1 MIPKNIFQTHECN
14 YEDLPE
20 IFKQTSMSWKNLNPG
35 WEYIYHNKEERA
47 EFILAHY
54 PHLYE
59 YFLKCSGIIQADIW
73 RYCIVHDYGGVYA
86 DMDSVCIKPLDYM
99 LKTYN
104 DEDLLAM
111 DKNSV
116 GPREKEKGY
125 VNNSNFAA
133 INNSKVLKNVIR
145 DLYKKILF
153 KKETEKD
160 GLPITWY
167 SFADHASELNG
178 MVFDAAEHDNKF
190 KTKFD
195 DFNIDLYGTKIKY
208 SEFLKIGN
216 SVGLYRD
223 DLTETLHHNVDLS
236 KFLFKIAG
244 IAEFE
249 KTKKL
254 IGLVKVIPKNIF
266 QTHEY
271 EYEEL
276 PDFMKAITETWIKM
290 NPGWNYVYMGAKER
304 RAYVKSFYP
313 ELIKK
318 YDRLQKMYQA
328 DMWRYIIVY
337 NNGGCYAD
345 MDSICVMSLDE
356 MLNQKY
362 TNQEMVCT
370 VPTLNKG
377 EAKHRAQWFAEGGN
391 PKNDEFK
398 GPHESLYVNNSNF
411 MSVKNSNILK
421 MTINKMII
429 DSDDPILS
437 TKDSLHSLFSVYILI
452 NRLKILFEMD
462 SVCMHGQGLKEKES
476 SLKIINEHV
485 VFP

>member
-1 MIPKNIFQTHECN
+1 
-14 YEDLPE
+14 
-20 IFKQTSMSWKNLNPG
+20 MSWKNLNPG

-59 YFLKCSGIIQADIW
+59 YFSCGSGIIQADVW
-73 RYCIVHDYGGVYA
+73 RYCIVLKYGGVYA

-99 LKTYN
+99 LKDYK
-104 DEDLLAM
+104 DEDLLA
-111 DKNSV
+111 DKNSL
-116 GPREKEKGY
+116 GPSEKEQGY
-125 VNNSNFAA
+125 VNNANFAA
-133 INNSKVLKNVIR
+133 IKNSKILQNVIKN
-145 DLYKKILF
+145 LYKKILF
-153 KKETEKD
+153 TKETEN

-167 SFADHASELNG
+167 SFAENASKLNG
-178 MVFDAAEHDNKF
+178 MVFNAALHDDKF
-190 KTKFD
+190 KRKFD
-195 DFNIDLYGTKIKY
+195 DFDIDLYGTKIKY
-208 SEFLKIGN
+208 SEFLKIGD
-216 SVGLYRD
+216 SVGVYRN
-223 DLTETLHHNVDLS
+223 DLNETLHHNIDLS
-236 KFLFKIAG
+236 RFLFKIAA
-244 IAEFE
+244 IAEFKKAE
-249 KTKKL
+249 K
-254 IGLVKVIPKNIF
+254 LVNPVRVIPKNIF
-266 QTHEY
+266 QTHEC

-290 NPGWNYVYMGAKER
+290 NPTWNYVYMGAKER
-304 RAYVKSFYP
+304 RAYIESFYP

-318 YDRLQKMYQA
+318 YDLLQKMYQA

-370 VPTLNKG
+370 SPILNKG
-377 EAKHRAQWFAEGGN
+377 EAKSRTLWLAEGGN

-429 DSDDPILS
+429 DCNDPVLS
-437 TKDSLHSLFSVYILI
+437 TTDSLHSFFSVYILI

-462 SVCMHGQGLKEKES
+462 SVSIHGQILKEKEK
-476 SLKIINEHV
+476 SLQMINEHV